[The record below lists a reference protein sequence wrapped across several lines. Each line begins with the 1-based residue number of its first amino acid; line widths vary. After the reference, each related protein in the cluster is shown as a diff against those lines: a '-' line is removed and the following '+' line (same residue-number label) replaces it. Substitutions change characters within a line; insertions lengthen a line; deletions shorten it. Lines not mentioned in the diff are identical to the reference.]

1 MKLGSKKDK
10 KRKGASAAD
19 SGNANVNAVNLSDK
33 NKFAIVESYKIARTN
48 IMFSLAASEKKVFAV
63 TSYSKGE
70 GKSTASAN
78 LAISFSKM
86 EKKVLLID
94 ADMRRPNIHNIFKLN
109 NESGLSNVVSK
120 MASFEDAVIH
130 DVVSNLDVL
139 SAGVVPPNPSELLC
153 SNSFVK
159 LMEKLSEEYDYI
171 IIDTPPIGAVADALL
186 LKDIIAGFVVVVRER
201 GTTHRDLSK
210 LIESMKLADVKVLG
224 LIEVGCDVSVKKGTK
239 KYSYY
244 HSYYQYY

>member
-1 MKLGSKKDK
+1 MSLTSKKDK
-10 KRKGASAAD
+10 RKKSSSKRGT
-19 SGNANVNAVNLSDK
+19 SGNGNASVANLSEK

-70 GKSTASAN
+70 GKSTASSN

-109 NESGLSNVVSK
+109 NEFGLSNVISK
-120 MASFEDAVIH
+120 MASFEDAVQHNVI
-130 DVVSNLDVL
+130 SNLDVL
-139 SAGVVPPNPSELLC
+139 PAGTIPPNPSELLC
-153 SNSFVK
+153 SNSFLN
-159 LMEKLSEEYDYI
+159 LMEKLTEMYDYI
-171 IIDTPPIGAVADALL
+171 IIDTSPIGAVADALL
-186 LKDIIAGFVVVVRER
+186 LKNFIAGFVVVVRER
-201 GTTHRDLSK
+201 ATTHRDLSR
-210 LIESMKLADVKVLG
+210 LLESMKLADAKVLG
-224 LIEVGCDVSVKKGTK
+224 LVEVGCDLNTKKGNK

-244 HSYYQYY
+244 QYY